1 MTDYILGYT
10 KYGRML
16 RYYNIINSESIAPP
30 EIIAAANDY
39 SQELNNIGAFAKL
52 KDLLSSQ
59 FPLDEPKWKKD
70 TAFKLFDTV
79 KNLEAEITSTYGDDD
94 KANLLLKLA
103 HIHEEHGEYGKAI
116 KNILTAV
123 DGLKNKNICADGYY
137 HLIRLNIFID
147 NFHQASN
154 FLEKLQSLSPFTGNL
169 YTKFCYFISFLLNI
183 RSSDTFSAAFEV
195 LENVITFEEEDKWSF
210 NEFLSFRDIAI
221 FGTLVGLLTQ
231 NHQVNVVRLINN
243 SKFRNHADTIPE
255 LVKLLD
261 DYKENKF
268 SLISSDVKRLEKYM
282 KYNLYFGQNLSSV
295 VSTIKQRCYKEYIF
309 SYSVV
314 DMNLMAKMFGEP
326 LQAVESALEDFI
338 YSEQIK
344 AKIDATTHTLHFVQ
358 GDERYNAYNNVITA
372 VNKAIDLSQEIVL
385 KSDAMFDY

>member
-1 MTDYILGYT
+1 MADYILGYT

-16 RYYNIINSESIAPP
+16 RYYNIINSESIASP
-30 EIIAAANDY
+30 EIITAANDY

-154 FLEKLQSLSPFTGNL
+154 FLEKLQGLSPFTGNL

-195 LENVITFEEEDKWSF
+195 LENVITFEEEDKWNF
-210 NEFLSFRDIAI
+210 NEFLSFKDIAI

-231 NHQVNVVRLINN
+231 NHQVNVVQ
-243 SKFRNHADTIPE
+243 
-255 LVKLLD
+255 
-261 DYKENKF
+261 NKF